1 MRPAQG
7 PRNAIVGLAFFRSGE
22 PWRGLCRLSGV
33 QEIVLAGRCPMLT
46 IIALSL
52 CLALLSLNGRSA
64 SRT

>member
-1 MRPAQG
+1 
-7 PRNAIVGLAFFRSGE
+7 
-22 PWRGLCRLSGV
+22 
-33 QEIVLAGRCPMLT
+33 MLT